1 MPSMPSVVTRWC
13 PLLQLLHRNPQLRE
27 ISLREDHPFG
37 GCRQAPAMDD
47 TATLNPQGKMGR
59 GGISMLPSCAA
70 PLSRST
76 ESPAHGSGVSPG
88 FFYLCSNKNPAIP
101 DGAIVLLGDESLGVS
116 PIHKATP
123 TATVAPGTASVAP
136 AATVAPSTSIAGIR
150 EATTSSTAVSPATSA
165 TVPPSSELQ
174 RLVQL

>member
-1 MPSMPSVVTRWC
+1 MPSIVTRWC
-13 PLLQLLHRNPQLRE
+13 PLLQLLHRIPQLRE
-27 ISLREDHPFG
+27 STRRKDHPFG
-37 GCRQAPAMDD
+37 GCRQAPAMG
-47 TATLNPQGKMGR
+47 TATLNPKKKMGR
-59 GGISMLPSCAA
+59 GEISLLPTCAS

-150 EATTSSTAVSPATSA
+150 EATTSSTAVSPATSP